1 VSISIETRTKHLHQI
16 NAVPNLSSRFDNS
29 WGCIGKLPSYLAS
42 LGYKNPDQP
51 DNTLSHYATGTDF
64 FAYLRNDPVRLARF
78 NSAMKGSSLLTASPV
93 PSSLLEP
100 DPTLSDENAVAM
112 VDVGGGVGQVTEK
125 VMEANPQL
133 QGRRFILQDLGPI
146 VEQARAKDPKY
157 QVMEYDF
164 FTPQPVHGRFSLLQQ
179 PQALLCYPPNPIP
192 SRPYRPYPYPPIP

>member
-1 VSISIETRTKHLHQI
+1 MKPRTKHLHQI
-16 NAVPNLSSRFDNS
+16 NAVPNLSSRFDSS

-78 NSAMKGSSLLTASPV
+78 NSAMKGTSLLTASPV
-93 PSSLLEP
+93 PSSLLGP
-100 DPTLSDENAVAM
+100 DPILSDENAVAM
-112 VDVGGGVGQVTEK
+112 VDVGGGVGQVTK
-125 VMEANPQL
+125 RVMEANPQL
-133 QGRRFILQDLGPI
+133 QGRCFILQDLGLI

-164 FTPQPVHGRFSLLQQ
+164 FTPQPVHGKFSLLQR
-179 PQALLCYPPNPIP
+179 PKLYSTFSPIP
-192 SRPYRPYPYPPIP
+192 SRLYKPYPYLSMS